1 MGARVGVPDTSRLD
15 SLVILSVWGRYGAGM
30 GTDGPG
36 ARATRRWPYLGPG
49 QRQLLVAA
57 VMIMLGSALPWV
69 YTAFGTFI
77 GLRGAGLWTF
87 YAGALAL
94 AGTVLRHRRLVR
106 THALLVGV
114 VALALPMWQLA
125 RMIVLGLGGGWAPGV
140 GLALVAGG
148 GVLALRA
155 AGNLRA

>member
-1 MGARVGVPDTSRLD
+1 MD
-15 SLVILSVWGRYGAGM
+15 
-30 GTDGPG
+30 TDGPG
-36 ARATRRWPYLGPG
+36 TPTARRWPYLGSG
-49 QRQLLVAA
+49 QRQLLVAS
-57 VMIMLGSALPWV
+57 VMIMLGSGLPWV
-69 YTAFGTFI
+69 YTAFGTLI

-106 THALLVGV
+106 AHALLVGV
-114 VALALPMWQLA
+114 VALGLPLWQLA
-125 RMIVLGLGGGWAPGV
+125 RMVALGLGGGWAPGV

-148 GVLALRA
+148 GALALRA